1 MKKIKEFM
9 YVFFFC
15 VPFAIIVYMGCMIGI
30 LIFNLI
36 KFMDTKKIK
45 DIEVKDYID
54 LSATLKQTDIENAK
68 QVLKSSGYYIDNL
81 WQTEDVKINYHCTEE
96 QAQKILNRVLQY
108 DAIYELVWEG
118 ISYEAE
124 SMNLKHKD

>member
-15 VPFAIIVYMGCMIGI
+15 IPFAIIVYTGCMIGI

-36 KFMDTKKIK
+36 KFMETKKIK

-54 LSATLKQTDIENAK
+54 LSATLRQTDIENAK

-108 DAIYELVWEG
+108 DGIYELVWEG

>member
-54 LSATLKQTDIENAK
+54 LSATLRQTDIENAK